1 MEASAGQ
8 NSVPPVFDKS
18 RVFDVKPL
26 RTLVPLFPNPPQA
39 PPFVCSSPF
48 GPFPS
53 GFSPF
58 FPFSA
63 APGAQPASAPAAE
76 ETGDPDPHNEEPD
89 PDYDGSFET
98 PAAAVPLRSFGT
110 PQMGAGSHFSGAS
123 NGLTGS
129 SAGTGGDGFSTRS
142 SKRSGP
148 HQQGSDPSMKKT
160 RKARDSPAEASK
172 RALQNSALG
181 LSPAIKED
189 GDREVVKHVL
199 LKYDAVRR
207 RLSQLEDSKEATS
220 GMVRRA
226 DLKSG
231 NILLTAGI
239 RTNARKRIGAVPGV
253 EIGDIFFF
261 RMEMCVVG
269 LHAPSMA
276 GIDYMTVSGE
286 MGEEPLAVSI
296 VSSGGYED
304 DAEDK
309 DVLVYTGQGGNIAGG
324 GNTIKDKEAS
334 DQKLVRGNLALDRS
348 SRRGNEIRV
357 VRGIRDTF
365 NPQTKVYFYDGLY
378 NIQEAWIEKTKAGT
392 NSFKYKLVRLPGQP
406 SAFAVW
412 QSVQRWKAGNASRA
426 GLILTDLT
434 SGAESSPVSL
444 VNDID
449 NEKGPSY
456 FTYFPTVR
464 YSKSF
469 NPALPSFGCHC
480 QKECSAGDLN
490 CSCIR
495 QNGGDFPYTS
505 NQVLV
510 SRRPLVYECGSSCSC
525 LPNCKNRV
533 SQSGLK
539 ARFEVFK
546 TKDRGWGLHS
556 WDPIRAG
563 TFICEYAG
571 EVIDKAKVERGVY
584 EKNDYIFDTTR
595 TFDQSF
601 KWNYDPVLIE
611 EEAQEEPIEDY
622 EIPFPL
628 VISAKDA
635 GNIARFM
642 NHSCSPNVFWQ
653 PIVYEQNSESFIH
666 IAFFAM
672 RHIPPMTELTYDY
685 GVSQSERGRK
695 QCFCGSPKCKRY
707 FG

>member
-8 NSVPPVFDKS
+8 SSVPAASAFDKS
-18 RVFDVKPL
+18 RVLDVRPL
-26 RTLVPLFPNPPQA
+26 RTLVPMFPNPPQA

-58 FPFSA
+58 YPFSA
-63 APGAQPASAPAAE
+63 AQGAQVTPEAE
-76 ETGDPDPHNEEPD
+76 DQQGDPHLRAPNQ
-89 PDYDGSFET
+89 DGGFET

-110 PQMGAGSHFSGAS
+110 PQMGAGAHFSGAS
-123 NGLTGS
+123 NGDTS
-129 SAGTGGDGFSTRS
+129 SSLGIGGDGFTHSG
-142 SKRSGP
+142 KRSAP
-148 HQQGSDPSMKKT
+148 RQRGSNSFQKKGRKVRDPAS
-160 RKARDSPAEASK
+160 AEAAK

-181 LSPAIKED
+181 LSPAQKED
-189 GDREVVKHVL
+189 GDREVVKYVL
-199 LKYDAVRR
+199 LKFDAIRR
-207 RLSQLEDSKEATS
+207 RLSQLEDSKEAPS
-220 GMVRRA
+220 ALIRRA

-231 NILLTAGI
+231 NIMLTAGI
-239 RTNARKRIGAVPGV
+239 RTNARKRIGVVPGV

-261 RMEMCVVG
+261 RMELCVVG

-276 GIDYMTVSGE
+276 GIDYMITSGE

-309 DVLVYTGQGGNIAGG
+309 DVLIYTGQGGNLGG
-324 GNTIKDKEAS
+324 GVNRRKDKEVS

-357 VRGIRDTF
+357 VRGIKDSF
-365 NPQTKVYFYDGLY
+365 NPLTKVYVYDGLY
-378 NIQEAWIEKTKAGT
+378 KIQEAWVEKAKVGA
-392 NSFKYKLVRLPGQP
+392 NSFKYKLVRVPGQP

-426 GLILTDLT
+426 GLILPDLT
-434 SGAESSPVSL
+434 SGAESIPVSL

-449 NEKGPSY
+449 DEKGPSY
-456 FTYFPTVR
+456 FTYLPTVR

-469 NPALPSFGCHC
+469 NLSEPSFGCNC
-480 QKECSAGDLN
+480 VKECSAGDLN

-495 QNGGDFPYTS
+495 QNGGDFPYTA
-505 NQVLV
+505 NGVLV
-510 SRRPLVYECGSSCSC
+510 SRKQLVYECGPSCPCFPS
-525 LPNCKNRV
+525 CKNRV

-539 ARFEVFK
+539 VRFEVFK
-546 TKDRGWGLHS
+546 TKDRGWGLRS
-556 WDPIRAG
+556 WDPIRSGA
-563 TFICEYAG
+563 FICEYAG
-571 EVIDKAKVERGVY
+571 EVIEKAKLDGDGGGN
-584 EKNDYIFDTTR
+584 NDYIFDTTCA
-595 TFDQSF
+595 FDHSF
-601 KWNYDPVLIE
+601 KWNYDPALINE
-611 EEAQEEPIEDY
+611 EIDGESNEEYD
-622 EIPFPL
+622 IPLPL

-653 PIVYEQNSESFIH
+653 PIVYEHNSESIIH

-685 GVSQSERGRK
+685 GVSPSEHRRK
-695 QCFCGSPKCKRY
+695 QCLCGSPKCKGY
-707 FG
+707 YG

>member
-1 MEASAGQ
+1 MPRSPIPNTTYKVVRKDSTFSTKEMEAPAGQ

-18 RVFDVKPL
+18 RVFDVKPM

-39 PPFVCSSPF
+39 PPFFCSSPF

-63 APGAQPASAPAAE
+63 SPGAQPASAHVQE

-89 PDYDGSFET
+89 HDNEGSFET

-110 PQMGAGSHFSGAS
+110 PQMGAGSHFSGVS
-123 NGLTGS
+123 NGHTGS
-129 SAGTGGDGFSTRS
+129 SAGMGGDGFSTRS

-148 HQQGSDPSMKKT
+148 RQQGTDPSMKKT
-160 RKARDSPAEASK
+160 RKARDSSSAEASK

-181 LSPAIKED
+181 LSQAIKED

-207 RLSQLEDSKEATS
+207 RLSQLEDSKEATL

-231 NILLTAGI
+231 NIMLTAGI

-276 GIDYMTVSGE
+276 GIDYMTVSGD

-334 DQKLVRGNLALDRS
+334 DQKL
-348 SRRGNEIRV
+348 
-357 VRGIRDTF
+357 
-365 NPQTKVYFYDGLY
+365 
-378 NIQEAWIEKTKAGT
+378 IQEAWIEKTKAGT

-449 NEKGPSY
+449 DEKGPSY

-469 NPALPSFGCHC
+469 NPALPSLGCHC

-495 QNGGDFPYTS
+495 QNGGGFPYTS

-510 SRRPLVYECGSSCSC
+510 SRMPLVYECGSSCSC

-546 TKDRGWGLHS
+546 TKDRGWGLRS

-571 EVIDKAKVERGVY
+571 EVIDKAKVERDDY

-611 EEAQEEPIEDY
+611 EEAHEEPIEDY

-642 NHSCSPNVFWQ
+642 NHSCSPNVFWH

-666 IAFFAM
+666 IAFFAT

-685 GVSQSERGRK
+685 GVSRSERGRK